1 MATHPLCSGFSFWF
15 LKRVPNMLDEDY
27 FKNMIKLGT
36 FDTVRERASERARV
50 RAAAAAAGR
59 ADGAWLRRSRASG
72 RTTTS

>member
-36 FDTVRERASERARV
+36 FDTVRV